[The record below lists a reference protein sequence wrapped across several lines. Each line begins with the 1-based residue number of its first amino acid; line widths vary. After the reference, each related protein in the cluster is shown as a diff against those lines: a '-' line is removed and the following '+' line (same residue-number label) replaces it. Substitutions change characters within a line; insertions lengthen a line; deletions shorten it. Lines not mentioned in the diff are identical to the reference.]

1 MCFCTLST
9 NRKRFADVL
18 RHESRESD
26 VIRRL
31 GGDEFVVLLT
41 EANGDQTSKVVQRLH
56 VALAQRN
63 VQGKRGYEIRF
74 SVGHTEYDAQ
84 RHASIADLLA
94 SSGQQDGCAQAAAEV
109 CKPQRAVLMTA
120 GRWRTLKKSAAK
132 YLAAPSF
139 IQLQPIR
146 IRVPRSA

>member
-1 MCFCTLST
+1 LCFCALST

-41 EANGDQTSKVVQRLH
+41 EANGDPDFKVVQRLH

-94 SSGQQDGCAQAAAEV
+94 SSDSRMVAH
-109 CKPQRAVLMTA
+109 KPSL
-120 GRWRTLKKSAAK
+120 KSASRNAR
-132 YLAAPSF
+132 F
-139 IQLQPIR
+139 
-146 IRVPRSA
+146 